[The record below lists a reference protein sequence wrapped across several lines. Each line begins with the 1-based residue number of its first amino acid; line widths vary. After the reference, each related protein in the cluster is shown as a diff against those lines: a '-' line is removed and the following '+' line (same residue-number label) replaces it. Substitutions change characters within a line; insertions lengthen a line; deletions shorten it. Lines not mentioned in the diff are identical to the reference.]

1 MTEVGPVAF
10 ETPGWQGGLRV
21 ILESYYAEVIDP
33 ETKKPS
39 STGEGELVLTTLGRT
54 GCPLF
59 RYRTGDLVRAKS
71 KTGPDG
77 FPGWIWRA
85 ESLVAPMTWLWSA
98 G

>member
-10 ETPGWQGGLRV
+10 ETPGGARRLRV

-39 STGEGELVLTTLGRT
+39 LTGEGELVLTTVGRT

-59 RYRTGDLVRAKS
+59 RYRTGDLVGLKARPARMV
-71 KTGPDG
+71 
-77 FPGWIWRA
+77 FPCWIWRA
-85 ESLVAPMTWLWSA
+85 ESWVAQMTWLWVR